1 MKKFLTTLT
10 ILAAM
15 AAVATAGVGIQW
27 ETGWGGYTHTAP
39 NITDG
44 NNAILDSYSVIW
56 QLIYAGADNVNNPIP
71 NAVGDPLP
79 LAGGPNGD
87 YVQGDD
93 VVWAQRTIALGGGTA
108 PEDGT
113 SWDSFM
119 VRVGTAGDTS
129 YQDTA
134 WNTAGFVYQRVFEGT
149 PTWGSYY
156 YDSPLFAFDETWTDS
171 LAPQIFTPEVDMNSA
186 GFQGN
191 QTMPPAVP
199 EPATMGLLGLGAL
212 VMAFRRRRA

>member
-1 MKKFLTTLT
+1 MKKFLTSLT

-71 NAVGDPLP
+71 NAPGDPLP
-79 LAGGPNGD
+79 VAGGANGD

-93 VVWAQRTIALGGGTA
+93 VVWAQRTIAGAGATA

-113 SWDSFM
+113 SWDNFM
-119 VRVGTAGDTS
+119 YYAGGS
-129 YQDTA
+129 APIYQNLA
-134 WNTAGFVYQRVFEGT
+134 WSTAGFVYQRVFEGT

-171 LAPQIFTPEVDMNSA
+171 LAPQGFNPEVDPGA
-186 GFQGN
+186 GGFQGN

-212 VMAFRRRRA
+212 ALAIRRRRA